1 MGFVAGGN
9 GCTGEVVWDFFFS
22 CLSGFSGLVGFSGS
36 FSFVL
41 ALQKRFLRK

>member
-22 CLSGFSGLVGFSGS
+22 CLSGFSGFSGLVGFSGS

-41 ALQKRFLRK
+41 AL